1 MIINRV
7 LLNNIAN
14 NDTVTPST
22 ENIESLF
29 SGTEVEDEL
38 EEILDFFNDKSIIQR
53 QPNGNFSILFTALP
67 GDEIQKIQ
75 TELKTTRF
83 LFTDQVIKFGCTAD
97 NAFKRNLSQVARPY
111 TFHFFSVQS
120 NEYTLMNQIE
130 NAKKQAKCYE
140 TFLAIMV
147 ARNNQELLLL
157 KEIAEKNCKDERFE
171 TITFVV
177 IERTLGDQ
185 EYERFIEYQA
195 NAQCAQSHNLPQQ
208 QQTYT
213 KQAED
218 MIQDWVNKMRGGNV
232 TFYLNGDSMT
242 IVGSKMTSTING
254 SIAPSIFTSGP
265 ESLETIRTKFSATYW
280 KKASVKA
287 TVDAVLSYNT
297 KQDIIDK
304 CGGPARHVEF
314 LLQDSVDDNLAWKDT
329 VSPNHP
335 LKKVCDYVD
344 EWLSGRHTNKN
355 QSFNLGDK
363 LIGLTEAPFG
373 LFQSYAPMAMVAFAM
388 RKYINVIFD
397 TNGKQRTAQHLVEDV
412 VEMFKTWESGRSS
425 NKLNFIFESKEA
437 GRVCKS
443 LIKMFNLNKL
453 KGYSDISSLKDARW
467 AVLHVYCK
475 EKGYPLWSL
484 KNIEECSPEIK
495 EFIDNLMRVV
505 SDPESMKNPS
515 LLENTINGYDAL
527 KTDFGN
533 LLIPS
538 ADYFHKGFVT
548 YMQSIDKV
556 NVQDDEVEEALKYLH
571 EHLESEIGMW
581 TEEEVKDKLKDWR
594 ISKATPTIQP
604 TSSFNP
610 STIVAEPSVDTPTI
624 NSEELKKKRN
634 KAINRINN
642 SEDLRQAVENMIA
655 EEDSYVIAIVR

>member
-1 MIINRV
+1 MIINR
-7 LLNNIAN
+7 
-14 NDTVTPST
+14 
-22 ENIESLF
+22 
-29 SGTEVEDEL
+29 
-38 EEILDFFNDKSIIQR
+38 
-53 QPNGNFSILFTALP
+53 LFTFQ
-67 GDEIQKIQ
+67 G
-75 TELKTTRF
+75 T
-83 LFTDQVIKFGCTAD
+83 
-97 NAFKRNLSQVARPY
+97 
-111 TFHFFSVQS
+111 
-120 NEYTLMNQIE
+120 
-130 NAKKQAKCYE
+130 
-140 TFLAIMV
+140 
-147 ARNNQELLLL
+147 
-157 KEIAEKNCKDERFE
+157 
-171 TITFVV
+171 
-177 IERTLGDQ
+177 
-185 EYERFIEYQA
+185 
-195 NAQCAQSHNLPQQ
+195 
-208 QQTYT
+208 
-213 KQAED
+213 
-218 MIQDWVNKMRGGNV
+218 
-232 TFYLNGDSMT
+232 
-242 IVGSKMTSTING
+242 
-254 SIAPSIFTSGP
+254 
-265 ESLETIRTKFSATYW
+265 
-280 KKASVKA
+280 
-287 TVDAVLSYNT
+287 
-297 KQDIIDK
+297 
-304 CGGPARHVEF
+304 
-314 LLQDSVDDNLAWKDT
+314 
-329 VSPNHP
+329 
-335 LKKVCDYVD
+335 
-344 EWLSGRHTNKN
+344 TNKN

-412 VEMFKTWESGRSS
+412 VEMFKAWESDRSS

-515 LLENTINGYDAL
+515 LLENTINGYDAF

-538 ADYFHKGFVT
+538 ADNFHKGFVT
-548 YMQSIDKV
+548 YMQSIDNV

-610 STIVAEPSVDTPTI
+610 STIVAEPSVGNPTI

-642 SEDLRQAVENMIA
+642 SEDLRQAIENMIA
-655 EEDSYVIAIVR
+655 EEDSYVIDILLKYV

>member
-1 MIINRV
+1 
-7 LLNNIAN
+7 
-14 NDTVTPST
+14 
-22 ENIESLF
+22 
-29 SGTEVEDEL
+29 
-38 EEILDFFNDKSIIQR
+38 
-53 QPNGNFSILFTALP
+53 
-67 GDEIQKIQ
+67 
-75 TELKTTRF
+75 
-83 LFTDQVIKFGCTAD
+83 
-97 NAFKRNLSQVARPY
+97 
-111 TFHFFSVQS
+111 
-120 NEYTLMNQIE
+120 
-130 NAKKQAKCYE
+130 
-140 TFLAIMV
+140 
-147 ARNNQELLLL
+147 
-157 KEIAEKNCKDERFE
+157 
-171 TITFVV
+171 
-177 IERTLGDQ
+177 
-185 EYERFIEYQA
+185 
-195 NAQCAQSHNLPQQ
+195 
-208 QQTYT
+208 
-213 KQAED
+213 

-655 EEDSYVIAIVR
+655 EEDSYVIDILLKYV

>member
-1 MIINRV
+1 MLNA
-7 LLNNIAN
+7 LNNIAN

-22 ENIESLF
+22 ENIENLF
-29 SGTEVEDEL
+29 LGTEVEDEL
-38 EEILDFFNDKSIIQR
+38 DEILDFFNDKSIIQR

-83 LFTDQVIKFGCTAD
+83 LFTDQVIKFGYTAD

-120 NEYTLMNQIE
+120 NEYTLMNQIQ

-232 TFYLNGDSMT
+232 TFYLNGDNMT

-412 VEMFKTWESGRSS
+412 VEMFKTWESGRLS

-538 ADYFHKGFVT
+538 ADNFHKGFVT
-548 YMQSIDKV
+548 YMQSIDNV

-594 ISKATPTIQP
+594 ISKATPIIQP

-642 SEDLRQAVENMIA
+642 SEDLRQAIENMIA
-655 EEDSYVIAIVR
+655 EEDSSVIDILLKYV